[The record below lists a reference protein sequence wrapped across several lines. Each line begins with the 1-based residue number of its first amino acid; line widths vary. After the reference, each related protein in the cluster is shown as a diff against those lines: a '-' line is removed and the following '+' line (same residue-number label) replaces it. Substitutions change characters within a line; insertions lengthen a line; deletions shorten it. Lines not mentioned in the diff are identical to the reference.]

1 MSNIFDLFN
10 KIAAQREN
18 RAANAQPIT
27 FIIVGLGNPGPKY
40 ETTRHNTGFLAMDY
54 IASKAGADITR
65 SKFKA
70 LCGEAVFRVEKSSPS
85 VRSKK
90 TETEVQASADASP
103 SYIDV
108 RALLLKPQTMMN
120 LSGDAVREA
129 AAFYKIPADHII
141 VIYDD
146 ISLDVG
152 RIRVRRKGSDG
163 GHNGIKDITRKLGT
177 DAYPRIKIGVGQK
190 PHPDYDLADWVLSNF
205 TQTEMQK
212 LSSLFP
218 TVYEGLCKILAGDT
232 DTAMQL
238 CNGAGTPT
246 DKPGAD
252 Q

>member
-18 RAANAQPIT
+18 RAANDQPIT

-40 ETTRHNTGFLAMDY
+40 ETTRHNTGFLATDY
-54 IASKAGADITR
+54 IASKAGADIMR

-70 LCGEAVFRVEKSSPS
+70 LYGEAVFRVETPS
-85 VRSKK
+85 APAKK
-90 TETEVQASADASP
+90 TDDETAAPAGASP
-103 SYIDV
+103 SYINV

-129 AAFYKIPADHII
+129 AAFYKISPDHII

-152 RIRVRRKGSDG
+152 RVRIRRKGSDG

-177 DAYPRIKIGVGQK
+177 DVYPRIKIGVGQK

-218 TVYEGLCKILAGDT
+218 TVYEGLCKMLAGDI
-232 DTAMQL
+232 DNAMQL

-246 DKPGAD
+246 DKPGANK
-252 Q
+252 